1 MIAIGSDHRGYRVK
15 QQIML
20 LLTQKGHTFKDL
32 GAYDE
37 QPVDYP
43 DIAQLVGAEVASG
56 AADKGI
62 LICGTGI
69 GVCIAA
75 NKIKGIRAAMC
86 HDVFCALRSRQHN
99 NANVLCLP
107 GDIQDVPIDEIVKT
121 FLETGFEGERHQKR
135 VDKITKMD
143 HC

>member
-99 NANVLCLP
+99 NANILCLP

-121 FLETGFEGERHQKR
+121 FLETGFEGGRHQKR

-143 HC
+143 NR

>member
-43 DIAQLVGAEVASG
+43 DIARLVGEEVASG

>member
-121 FLETGFEGERHQKR
+121 FLETGFEGGRHQKR

-143 HC
+143 NR

>member
-20 LLTQKGHTFKDL
+20 LLTQKGHMFKDL
-32 GAYDE
+32 GTYDE

-43 DIAQLVGAEVASG
+43 DIAQLVGVEVASG

-99 NANVLCLP
+99 NANILCLP

-121 FLETGFEGERHQKR
+121 FLETGFEGGRHQKR

-143 HC
+143 NR